1 MPCAAGVLLVVVS
14 SRTAMKKRAL
24 GFTLIELL
32 VVIAIIAILAAILFP
47 VFASAKESARRVTCT
62 SNMRQLMS
70 AFIMYQ
76 GDNDDRF
83 PGCLP
88 PVPPIN
94 GGNIAWMPY
103 DMQIM
108 PYVRDVDI
116 FGCPSDPNKGP
127 VASNIPFWDNTY
139 RPRAI
144 KRSYGYVG
152 TLFTVQAGGRDENT
166 GMSSGPYSNPGSIG
180 RMTAA
185 IEQPAQTISYTEN
198 WLEESPDSWVGGPWG
213 SGFIECDFYELPGR
227 NIPPQGPG
235 DLLPPGCAQHQ
246 QWRPGKGHRRG
257 GNYAFADGHAKF
269 MRWGQVR
276 ANDFYLFKL
285 SKPLQV
291 FSP

>member
-1 MPCAAGVLLVVVS
+1 MRGR
-14 SRTAMKKRAL
+14 SR

-47 VFASAKESARRVTCT
+47 VFANAKESAKRVTCT

-70 AFIMYQ
+70 AFHMYL
-76 GDNDDRF
+76 GDNDDRY

-103 DMQIM
+103 DMQIYS
-108 PYVRDVDI
+108 YVRDTDI
-116 FGCPSDPNKGP
+116 FGCPTDPSKP
-127 VASNIPFWDNTY
+127 PIAQNIPFWDGTF
-139 RPRAI
+139 RAKAI

-152 TLFTVQAGGRDENT
+152 SVFTAQANGRDENT

-180 RMTAA
+180 RISSQ
-185 IEQPAQTISYTEN
+185 IEQPAQTFAYVEN
-198 WLEESPDSWVGGPWG
+198 WLETSNDSWVGGPWG
-213 SGFIECDFYELPGR
+213 SGFIECDSYELPGR
-227 NIPPQGPG
+227 NIPAQGPG
-235 DLLPPGCAQHQ
+235 DRLPPGCASYEQYK
-246 QWRPGKGHRRG
+246 PGRGHRGG

-276 ANDFYLFKL
+276 ANDFWFFKL
-285 SKPLQV
+285 QKPSQT
-291 FSP
+291 FTP